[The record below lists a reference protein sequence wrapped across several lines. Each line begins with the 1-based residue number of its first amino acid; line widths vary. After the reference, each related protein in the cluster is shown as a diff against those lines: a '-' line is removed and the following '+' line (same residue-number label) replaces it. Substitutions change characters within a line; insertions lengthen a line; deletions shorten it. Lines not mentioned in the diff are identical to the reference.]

1 MTENERIKEV
11 RAETNL
17 TMEEFG
23 KRIGVTRATISRIES
38 GKITVTGQVHRSICR
53 EFGVNEDWLLTGE
66 GEMFVHAPSSDVGA
80 LAEKYRL
87 TPEAQVMIER
97 FIQLSPEIQKGIL
110 DYILDVAAVING
122 TNNRELTKEEKVAGY
137 RRELDE
143 EEEAAE
149 RSSALQTQSDDT
161 GTKMA

>member
-1 MTENERIKEV
+1 MTENERIKEI

-66 GEMFVHAPSSDVGA
+66 GEMFANTVSHELDAAVSRYHLTQKDRI
-80 LAEKYRL
+80 LIEKYMELPQDIRN
-87 TPEAQVMIER
+87 
-97 FIQLSPEIQKGIL
+97 GIL
-110 DYILDVAAVING
+110 DYIERVAAALQRMDEQEQIE
-122 TNNRELTKEEKVAGY
+122 REAQELAWQLREEKEQADG
-137 RRELDE
+137 L
-143 EEEAAE
+143 
-149 RSSALQTQSDDT
+149 SASPDT
-161 GTKMA
+161 GSDTKMA